1 LKFGYARVSKNEQSL
16 DVQIQKLTA
25 AGCDEIFQEKISG
38 AKDERPQLNAL
49 LGKLRKGDSL
59 CVVRLDRL
67 GRRIQISDL
76 CSFWDLHVAIQ
87 DAMGWTDSHLH
98 DFEMNHSIEKGKQH
112 MGIPD
117 DDGFD
122 DVYHTLPGWDYR
134 VRDYLIINDQFI
146 YSYDFGDGWKH
157 RIEYEG
163 LHEKQPDAKGFV
175 AKDFTSDGRIYFGQ
189 TYAASP
195 WNCSKIVMLF
205 D

>member
-1 LKFGYARVSKNEQSL
+1 MTARSVLQFKVS
-16 DVQIQKLTA
+16 
-25 AGCDEIFQEKISG
+25 
-38 AKDERPQLNAL
+38 L
-49 LGKLRKGDSL
+49 LEVEP
-59 CVVRLDRL
+59 VVW
-67 GRRIQISDL
+67 RRIQISDL

-122 DVYHTLPGWDYR
+122 DVYHTLPGWNYR

-163 LHEKQPDAKGFV
+163 LHEKQPGAKYPMCV
-175 AKDFTSDGRIYFGQ
+175 AGARACPPEDVGGVPGYERFLEAITTPRHPERQSLLTWVGGNFDPEKFDPKTVKFD
-189 TYAASP
+189 SP
-195 WNCSKIVMLF
+195 SKRWKIAF
-205 D
+205 ER

>member
-1 LKFGYARVSKNEQSL
+1 MAARSALQ
-16 DVQIQKLTA
+16 
-25 AGCDEIFQEKISG
+25 FKIT
-38 AKDERPQLNAL
+38 L
-49 LGKLRKGDSL
+49 LEVEP
-59 CVVRLDRL
+59 VVW
-67 GRRIQISDL
+67 RRIQISDL

-98 DFEMNHSIEKGKQH
+98 DFEINHSIEKGKQH

-122 DVYHTLPGWDYR
+122 DIYHTLPGWDYR

-163 LHEKQPDAKGFV
+163 LHEKQPGAKYPMCV
-175 AKDFTSDGRIYFGQ
+175 AGARACPPEDVGGVPGYERFLEARTTPRHPERQSLLTWVGGKFDPKKFDPKEVKFD
-189 TYAASP
+189 SP
-195 WNCSKIVMLF
+195 NKRWKIAF
-205 D
+205 ER

>member
-1 LKFGYARVSKNEQSL
+1 MAARSVLQFK
-16 DVQIQKLTA
+16 V
-25 AGCDEIFQEKISG
+25 
-38 AKDERPQLNAL
+38 AL
-49 LGKLRKGDSL
+49 LEVEP
-59 CVVRLDRL
+59 VVW
-67 GRRIQISDL
+67 RRIQISDL

-122 DVYHTLPGWDYR
+122 DVYHTLPGWNYR

-163 LHEKQPDAKGFV
+163 LHEKQPGAKYPMCV
-175 AKDFTSDGRIYFGQ
+175 AGARACPPEDVGGVPGYERFLEAITTPRHPERQSLLTWVGGNFDPEKFDPKTVKFD
-189 TYAASP
+189 SP
-195 WNCSKIVMLF
+195 SKRWKIAF
-205 D
+205 ER